1 MAVMFDEAFAKAV
14 GLVLRSGVGMTVNMG
29 VDFRSPARLDKGY
42 VMVVWVDRAEGRKV
56 WVRGELKSLA
66 EGEANGQDRVVSEAT
81 ALFVEPRFAE
91 VSVFSDTYK
100 KRDT

>member
-14 GLVLRSGVGMTVNMG
+14 GLVLPSGVGMTVNMG
-29 VDFRSPARLDKGY
+29 VDFRSPARLEKGY
-42 VMVVWVDRAEGRKV
+42 VMAIWVERAEGRKV

-66 EGEANGQDRVVSEAT
+66 EGEPDGQDRLVSEAT

-91 VSVFSDTYK
+91 VSFF
-100 KRDT
+100 